1 MAFDILN
8 PKPQP
13 TELCETLSNFLLS
26 YNNFLRFNCS
36 AGVIP
41 IPLSVTE
48 TLILSLLFFIVILII
63 PFSVNLIEFET
74 I

>member
-1 MAFDILN
+1 MAFEILN

-13 TELCETLSNFLLS
+13 TELCDTLSNFLLS
-26 YNNFLRFNCS
+26 CNNFLRFYYS
-36 AGVIP
+36 AGLIP
-41 IPLSVTE
+41 IPLSATE
-48 TLILSLLFFIVILII
+48 TLILSLKFFIVILII